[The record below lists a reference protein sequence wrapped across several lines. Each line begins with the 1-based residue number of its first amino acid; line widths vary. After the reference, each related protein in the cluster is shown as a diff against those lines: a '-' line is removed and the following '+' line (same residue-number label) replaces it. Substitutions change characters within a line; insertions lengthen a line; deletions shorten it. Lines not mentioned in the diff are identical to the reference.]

1 MMISIDNNN
10 LNSCDHHDFGADNSA
25 VLFKQSRVKF
35 QEEYKGKFSKIH
47 FSLLGFGQPGWPCMK
62 GVNLKRSV
70 HLD

>member
-1 MMISIDNNN
+1 MISIDNNN

-47 FSLLGFGQPGWPCMK
+47 FSLLGFGQSLAGRVWKGWIWK
-62 GVNLKRSV
+62 GLFT
-70 HLD
+70 